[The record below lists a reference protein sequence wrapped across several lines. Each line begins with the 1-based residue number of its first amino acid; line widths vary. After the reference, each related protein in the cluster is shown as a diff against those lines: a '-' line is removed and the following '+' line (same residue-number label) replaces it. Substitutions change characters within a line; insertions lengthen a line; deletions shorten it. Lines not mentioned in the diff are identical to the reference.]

1 MLGDVSHVGSM
12 SVVLSV
18 LTVVDVDV
26 LLLRCA
32 VDSLFLGIVPEAKV
46 DGPNHL
52 RYHVESRT
60 NSRELGCR

>member
-18 LTVVDVDV
+18 LAVVDVDV

-32 VDSLFLGIVPEAKV
+32 VDSGFLGILVQRQGSM
-46 DGPNHL
+46 DHL
-52 RYHVESRT
+52 PLVT
-60 NSRELGCR
+60 T